1 LKLTLERIATDGAST
16 IGILFLDGVF
26 QCFTLE
32 DEHRDVKV
40 RGETRIPAGTYRVG
54 LRNEGGLTQKYASRF
69 PDIHRGMLWLRD
81 VPGFRWVYLHVGN
94 RADDTLGCIL
104 VGDAATATA
113 GDMMVGASRAAY
125 RRFYSVVV
133 DAAEAGALEITIAD
147 RDR

>member
-1 LKLTLERIATDGAST
+1 VKLALERIATDGAST

-26 QCFTLE
+26 QCFALE
-32 DEHRDVKV
+32 DQYRAVKV
-40 RGETRIPAGTYRVG
+40 AGETRIPAGTYRIG
-54 LRNEGGLTQKYASRF
+54 LRNEGGLAQKYASRF

-94 RADDTLGCIL
+94 RDDDTLGCIL

-125 RRFYSVVV
+125 RRFYPVVV

>member
-1 LKLTLERIATDGAST
+1 VKLTLERIATDGAST

-26 QCFTLE
+26 QCFALE
-32 DEHRDVKV
+32 DQYRAVKV
-40 RGETRIPAGTYRVG
+40 AGETRIPAGTYRIG
-54 LRNEGGLTQKYASRF
+54 LRNEGGLTGKYASRF

-94 RADDTLGCIL
+94 RDDDTLGCIL

-113 GDMMVGASRAAY
+113 GDMMVGTSRAAY

-133 DAAEAGALEITIAD
+133 DAAEAGVLEITIAD